1 MDLPRP
7 IVMDSEGDGLKTGRA
22 LLGRLLLAGSAL
34 TPEGLLNLGWTASE
48 FARPLASLSS
58 EPIDLKGHSRC
69 QKVKSPLRPK
79 RVHFQEPDIIEV
91 PSWKDETRQMHY
103 RAQPSEEDLLEES
116 VKLLLRTANCD
127 VAVVGG
133 GVIGTSVALHLAAL
147 GRRDIVV
154 FEPDAKYTYASA
166 PRSAGGLRQQFS
178 LPVNVELS
186 LYGVDFLKRGLERLC
201 EGIDVD
207 TDVQFKA
214 ISKRARKG
222 NGVNNPALPA
232 MSQSQSPTELV
243 PSSPTEEGVLEM
255 ERQPELVPVSGTPG
269 VDHDLLDRAYNHLR
283 SQGMGTLELAAQELD
298 ECELIARWYKSG
310 WKEPRKRPGSSNA
323 LVVLAPA
330 GERNRKLLDEGFI
343 SLAREERLQERWVV
357 KLKQELKDIA
367 PVLAKLQGSLGPDR
381 EANLLVGRPAD
392 LVDFLLS
399 RKVAEFPLEQRA
411 SHGRLAWAGKDRVD
425 YGGGEAQ
432 LSIKARGNT
441 WDIRLKAIVDRCVNY
456 TVIQLTTE
464 IFIKFVFGTLR
475 SGVWADGD
483 PVGQVVKGLS
493 GYRGKETR
501 VAVAVLERYV
511 VSQWQSGMMEITF
524 FAWWI
529 LIMIY
534 SSWRL
539 DDALHVVPDTLGM
552 KASTGSSGKLKS
564 RGRGKGRG
572 SQRRRSRC
580 QEKIGWGTAG
590 QRLPSRWTIMK
601 ELERVVIAQTFEM
614 LENGYLLLATPD
626 GEAALRENNAVQ
638 HSAGAGWIRLLD
650 PSELNSRFPW
660 LSTEGVALG
669 SFGERN
675 EGYFDPWALLQA
687 MRKAAMAKGVRFVE
701 TAVTAMRMAPDKSI
715 AAVQLADGT
724 DATAKTVV
732 NAAGAWGGKVVA
744 MCREVTPLPV
754 VPRKRCIFLFHAG
767 VEVASDGL
775 HPRPPEN
782 TPLTIDASGVYFR
795 SEGSRNRFLCGVS
808 PKPEADLD
816 CDADALLDVDYDL
829 FEDVIWPA
837 LAERAPAFEAIKLE
851 SSWAGL
857 YEYNTLDQNGVVGWH
872 PDVPNM
878 LVACGFSGHGLQQAP
893 GVGRAVAELLSLG
906 GYDSI
911 DLSVLG
917 YDRILRNEPVFERG
931 IY

>member
-1 MDLPRP
+1 MSPGWQMAFALRQARLARLPTL
-7 IVMDSEGDGLKTGRA
+7 SGAAGGR
-22 LLGRLLLAGSAL
+22 S
-34 TPEGLLNLGWTASE
+34 
-48 FARPLASLSS
+48 FSS
-58 EPIDLKGHSRC
+58 
-69 QKVKSPLRPK
+69 
-79 RVHFQEPDIIEV
+79 
-91 PSWKDETRQMHY
+91 
-103 RAQPSEEDLLEES
+103 
-116 VKLLLRTANCD
+116 CD

-186 LYGVDFLKRGLERLC
+186 LYGVDFLKHGLQRLC

-207 TDVQFKA
+207 TDVQFK
-214 ISKRARKG
+214 
-222 NGVNNPALPA
+222 
-232 MSQSQSPTELV
+232 
-243 PSSPTEEGVLEM
+243 
-255 ERQPELVPVSGTPG
+255 
-269 VDHDLLDRAYNHLR
+269 
-283 SQGMGTLELAAQELD
+283 
-298 ECELIARWYKSG
+298 
-310 WKEPRKRPGSSNA
+310 
-323 LVVLAPA
+323 
-330 GERNRKLLDEGFI
+330 
-343 SLAREERLQERWVV
+343 
-357 KLKQELKDIA
+357 
-367 PVLAKLQGSLGPDR
+367 
-381 EANLLVGRPAD
+381 
-392 LVDFLLS
+392 
-399 RKVAEFPLEQRA
+399 
-411 SHGRLAWAGKDRVD
+411 
-425 YGGGEAQ
+425 
-432 LSIKARGNT
+432 
-441 WDIRLKAIVDRCVNY
+441 
-456 TVIQLTTE
+456 
-464 IFIKFVFGTLR
+464 
-475 SGVWADGD
+475 
-483 PVGQVVKGLS
+483 
-493 GYRGKETR
+493 
-501 VAVAVLERYV
+501 
-511 VSQWQSGMMEITF
+511 
-524 FAWWI
+524 
-529 LIMIY
+529 
-534 SSWRL
+534 
-539 DDALHVVPDTLGM
+539 
-552 KASTGSSGKLKS
+552 
-564 RGRGKGRG
+564 
-572 SQRRRSRC
+572 
-580 QEKIGWGTAG
+580 
-590 QRLPSRWTIMK
+590 
-601 ELERVVIAQTFEM
+601 
-614 LENGYLLLATPD
+614 ENGYLLLATPD

-650 PSELNSRFPW
+650 PSALKARFPW

-715 AAVQLADGT
+715 AAVQLADGS
-724 DATAKTVV
+724 DATTKTVV

-744 MCREVTPLPV
+744 MCGEVTPLPV

-816 CDADALLDVDYDL
+816 CDADALLDVDYEL

-872 PDVPNM
+872 PDVPNL

-906 GYDSI
+906 RYDTI

-917 YDRILRNEPVFERG
+917 YDRISRNEPVFERG

>member
-1 MDLPRP
+1 M
-7 IVMDSEGDGLKTGRA
+7 
-22 LLGRLLLAGSAL
+22 
-34 TPEGLLNLGWTASE
+34 
-48 FARPLASLSS
+48 
-58 EPIDLKGHSRC
+58 
-69 QKVKSPLRPK
+69 
-79 RVHFQEPDIIEV
+79 
-91 PSWKDETRQMHY
+91 
-103 RAQPSEEDLLEES
+103 
-116 VKLLLRTANCD
+116 
-127 VAVVGG
+127 
-133 GVIGTSVALHLAAL
+133 
-147 GRRDIVV
+147 
-154 FEPDAKYTYASA
+154 
-166 PRSAGGLRQQFS
+166 
-178 LPVNVELS
+178 
-186 LYGVDFLKRGLERLC
+186 
-201 EGIDVD
+201 
-207 TDVQFKA
+207 
-214 ISKRARKG
+214 
-222 NGVNNPALPA
+222 
-232 MSQSQSPTELV
+232 
-243 PSSPTEEGVLEM
+243 
-255 ERQPELVPVSGTPG
+255 GTPA
-269 VDHDLLDRAYNHLR
+269 DFDP
-283 SQGMGTLELAAQELD
+283 SQAAESYQ
-298 ECELIARWYKSG
+298 
-310 WKEPRKRPGSSNA
+310 
-323 LVVLAPA
+323 
-330 GERNRKLLDEGFI
+330 
-343 SLAREERLQERWVV
+343 
-357 KLKQELKDIA
+357 
-367 PVLAKLQGSLGPDR
+367 
-381 EANLLVGRPAD
+381 
-392 LVDFLLS
+392 
-399 RKVAEFPLEQRA
+399 
-411 SHGRLAWAGKDRVD
+411 
-425 YGGGEAQ
+425 
-432 LSIKARGNT
+432 
-441 WDIRLKAIVDRCVNY
+441 
-456 TVIQLTTE
+456 
-464 IFIKFVFGTLR
+464 
-475 SGVWADGD
+475 
-483 PVGQVVKGLS
+483 
-493 GYRGKETR
+493 
-501 VAVAVLERYV
+501 
-511 VSQWQSGMMEITF
+511 
-524 FAWWI
+524 
-529 LIMIY
+529 
-534 SSWRL
+534 
-539 DDALHVVPDTLGM
+539 
-552 KASTGSSGKLKS
+552 
-564 RGRGKGRG
+564 
-572 SQRRRSRC
+572 
-580 QEKIGWGTAG
+580 
-590 QRLPSRWTIMK
+590 
-601 ELERVVIAQTFEM
+601 
-614 LENGYLLLATPD
+614 
-626 GEAALRENNAVQ
+626 AALRENNAVQ

-744 MCREVTPLPV
+744 MCGEVTPLPV